1 MNSTLFSSG
10 KTKVTAING
19 IIGVVINIIFSVTLS
34 KYIGI
39 MGIALASVIAM
50 IVTSA
55 LLFINIIKL
64 EKDFSIIEILKKVSI
79 IIMNSIVMGV
89 ILLTLL
95 VYLKDKFNPIT
106 ILLIGT
112 SIGAA
117 IYLGLCYLFKVE
129 ELVEIKELIL
139 KKIKR

>member
-1 MNSTLFSSG
+1 
-10 KTKVTAING
+10 
-19 IIGVVINIIFSVTLS
+19 
-34 KYIGI
+34 
-39 MGIALASVIAM
+39 M
-50 IVTSA
+50 IVTSV

-64 EKDFSIIEILKKVSI
+64 EKNFNITEILKKVSI
-79 IIMNSIVMGV
+79 IIMNSIIMGAV
-89 ILLTLL
+89 LLTLL
-95 VYLKDKFNPIT
+95 IYFKNKFNSIT
-106 ILLIGT
+106 ILLLGV